1 MFKSVIVCVLVV
13 FGLPLGQSLSCLSG
27 NYSHDGK
34 TCCLCPKGYFVYSHC
49 DTANPQPKCDHCQ
62 TGSSYTA
69 EANSQEKC
77 EQCTVCNSKANLEE
91 ERHCTTTS
99 DVICTCKKGYFCEGE
114 HCKACHQC
122 QECELGEEEPCTPRS
137 NTVCKKHSGAKDTA
151 GIAIGAAVAVVVVVA
166 LICGALWWK
175 KKFCFAQRLAAADHP
190 EKIPLKGIDLKQF
203 IGDIVDLLSWSDMVK
218 VADRT
223 GMDNV
228 QVVRHKHDNPTAEEQ
243 TRSLLIAWIELQ
255 GLDQASETLCQ
266 TLRKCNLNQKAD
278 KIERLISPKVD
289 V

>member
-13 FGLPLGQSLSCLSG
+13 FGLPLGQSLSCLYG

-91 ERHCTTTS
+91 ERHCTSTS
-99 DVICTCKKGYFCEGE
+99 DVICTCKKGYFCEEE

-122 QECELGEEEPCTPRS
+122 KECELGEEEPCTPRS
-137 NTVCKKHSGAKDTA
+137 NTVCRKHS
-151 GIAIGAAVAVVVVVA
+151 
-166 LICGALWWK
+166 
-175 KKFCFAQRLAAADHP
+175 AQRLAAADHP
-190 EKIPLKGIDLKQF
+190 EQKIPLKGIDLKQF

-223 GMDNV
+223 GMDIV
-228 QVVRHKHDNPTAEEQ
+228 QVDRHKHDNPTAEEQ

>member
-1 MFKSVIVCVLVV
+1 MRVVSYNSRGLRVGHTAADKARRLVV
-13 FGLPLGQSLSCLSG
+13 DALLGDSDVLCIQESWLAKQDLDKLNDLHPDFHGAGESTTDLST
-27 NYSHDGK
+27 K
-34 TCCLCPKGYFVYSHC
+34 IV
-49 DTANPQPKCDHCQ
+49 
-62 TGSSYTA
+62 
-69 EANSQEKC
+69 
-77 EQCTVCNSKANLEE
+77 KANLEE

-122 QECELGEEEPCTPRS
+122 EECELGEEEPCTPRN

-190 EKIPLKGIDLKQF
+190 EQKIPLKGIDLKQF